1 VRAFYINLARSP
13 GRRDNMEAQSARLG
27 LGLERIDA
35 VDGRLIPEGEHDRLC
50 PVPAEGVR
58 LARSEL
64 ACYRSHLLAWGAV
77 VASGEAWGAVFE
89 DDVFLAD
96 DTGAALSDAGWIPG
110 DADLVRLSSNS
121 QKLTLSPGS
130 EGPGGRKLMRLRS
143 PTVDIGGYVI
153 AARHARRLLA
163 SPGRFERPVD
173 RLLLDPRDGAVIY
186 QMSPSLAVQAKW
198 AEFGF
203 LSEAEAKSQIQTE
216 RPPRR
221 RKPFGWAKVARELG
235 AFRRKVLFPIFLPV
249 TQALRP
255 ASERLTVAAVPFR
268 K

>member
-13 GRRDNMEAQSARLG
+13 GRRENMEAQSARLG

-35 VDGRLIPEGEHDRLC
+35 VDGRAIPEEEHERLC
-50 PVPAEGVR
+50 PAPAEGVR

-64 ACYRSHLLAWGAV
+64 ACYRSHLLAWEAV
-77 VASGEAWGAVFE
+77 VASGAPLGAVFE

-96 DTGAALSDAGWIPG
+96 DTAAVLGDAGWIPA
-110 DADLVRLSSNS
+110 DADVVRLSSNS
-121 QKLTLSPGS
+121 QRLWLSPGP
-130 EGPGGRKLMRLRS
+130 EGPGGRRLMRLRA

-153 AARHARRLLA
+153 AARHAERLLA
-163 SPGRFERPVD
+163 SPERFVRPVD
-173 RLLLDPRDGAVIY
+173 RLLLDPGGGAVIY
-186 QMSPSLAVQAKW
+186 QLSPSLAVQAKW

-203 LSEAEAKSQIQTE
+203 LTEAEARSQIQTE
-216 RPPRR
+216 KPPRV

-235 AFRRKVLFPIFLPV
+235 AFRRKVLAPLVLPV
-249 TQALRP
+249 TQAFRP

-268 K
+268 R